1 MSTVD
6 LDLTTSETG
15 FLLYGDYDI
24 YDRMSLYRLVLD
36 GTAEDGKFCGGAGT
50 GAGEKLTYRSRLV
63 AGYQDG
69 CSISYDAYDD
79 DDDD

>member
-1 MSTVD
+1 
-6 LDLTTSETG
+6 
-15 FLLYGDYDI
+15 
-24 YDRMSLYRLVLD
+24 MSLYRLVLD